1 MDGDNAAAKEF
12 TPGTTLGARPGG
24 RVKRDMA
31 ARRRRAAATRA
42 DAYCRLPPEQGAQN
56 VGTLHGGAGL
66 QSVGRRSRSL
76 LRMRVRREALPV
88 DRLLHRSLR
97 EVRAGIYLLNVV
109 L

>member
-1 MDGDNAAAKEF
+1 MINAD
-12 TPGTTLGARPGG
+12 T
-24 RVKRDMA
+24 
-31 ARRRRAAATRA
+31 A

-76 LRMRVRREALPV
+76 LRMHVRREALPV